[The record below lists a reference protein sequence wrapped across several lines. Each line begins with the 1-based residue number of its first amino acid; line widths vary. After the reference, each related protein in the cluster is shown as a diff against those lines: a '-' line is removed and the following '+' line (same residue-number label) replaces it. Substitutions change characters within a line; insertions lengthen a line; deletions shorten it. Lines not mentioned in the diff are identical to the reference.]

1 LATNRTVY
9 FGETPEEQ
17 QIAVL
22 TASLLHDIGHGPF
35 SHTFEKVTGES
46 HEARTVEIIS
56 SPETEVHKRLASFD
70 RNLPETLASF
80 FDEDFEGS
88 DRESP
93 IPPHLTQIVSSQLD
107 ADRFDYLLRDSYATG
122 TQYGRFDANWLLQH
136 LHLDPSRK
144 RFYLSHKGTN
154 AAEAYVFARYH
165 MYRTVYFHKTTRSAE
180 VMLRLLFKR
189 YKELLSEAKSKVDVV
204 PNAPLAVLAAFS
216 LAMSLGQY
224 LLLDDHAITEFL
236 KGCKASTDP
245 VLSQLGIG
253 ILDRRLYKVIDASG
267 AASVD
272 VGRFVANVTDALRD
286 EKPDSSYFFVDDTPG
301 DTAYKPYDPDSDKP
315 ATQIY
320 VQTTL
325 GEIKEL
331 SKESRTVQQLGDPYV
346 LLRYYFP
353 DSQRAK
359 IEGIANTILKK
370 GKNPWRPPVGAP
382 VPRSSGLA
390 NRFR

>member
-1 LATNRTVY
+1 
-9 FGETPEEQ
+9 
-17 QIAVL
+17 
-22 TASLLHDIGHGPF
+22 
-35 SHTFEKVTGES
+35 
-46 HEARTVEIIS
+46 
-56 SPETEVHKRLASFD
+56 
-70 RNLPETLASF
+70 
-80 FDEDFEGS
+80 
-88 DRESP
+88 
-93 IPPHLTQIVSSQLD
+93 
-107 ADRFDYLLRDSYATG
+107 
-122 TQYGRFDANWLLQH
+122 
-136 LHLDPSRK
+136 
-144 RFYLSHKGTN
+144 
-154 AAEAYVFARYH
+154 
-165 MYRTVYFHKTTRSAE
+165 
-180 VMLRLLFKR
+180 
-189 YKELLSEAKSKVDVV
+189 
-204 PNAPLAVLAAFS
+204 
-216 LAMSLGQY
+216 MSLGQY

-286 EKPDSSYFFVDDTPG
+286 EKPDPSYFFVDDTPG

-353 DSQRAK
+353 DSLRAK
-359 IEGIANTILKK
+359 IEGIAHTTLKK
-370 GKNPWRPPVGAP
+370 GRNP
-382 VPRSSGLA
+382 
-390 NRFR
+390 